1 MTNNWA
7 KPYVEALAVR
17 GIINGVSDNMFAPN
31 ANIKRGD
38 FVLMLTKVLGVD
50 SSKDSGFND
59 VKSSDY
65 YSGAISAAKEYGL
78 VKGISETEF
87 GATANISRQDVMTI
101 IARTLDLAGVELEG
115 ADLDKFNDAA
125 DISDYAKDGV
135 AKLVGA
141 NIIAGNNG
149 AINPKNSLTR
159 AEAAKILYEVW
170 KKF

>member
-1 MTNNWA
+1 MKDTEVRIPFDGDKSNTDLIVAVFTDKDGNSKVIEQSIYDASIGKVVAPFVGEGTYEAVLKSASFDDMTNNWA

-65 YSGAISAAKEYGL
+65 YSGAISA
-78 VKGISETEF
+78 
-87 GATANISRQDVMTI
+87 
-101 IARTLDLAGVELEG
+101 
-115 ADLDKFNDAA
+115 
-125 DISDYAKDGV
+125 
-135 AKLVGA
+135 
-141 NIIAGNNG
+141 
-149 AINPKNSLTR
+149 
-159 AEAAKILYEVW
+159 
-170 KKF
+170 